1 MVVAKGAGG
10 WSKPTR
16 ICDESV
22 EVNSRIGSALN
33 ILIIPFHARLLYVL
47 RKMKNKSKTK
57 ISLSSLYV
65 LCVILILIALS
76 IFNLAFYLFK
86 ENREVLGT
94 TTETSNEIGFWY
106 DFLANNPTYKDG
118 WLELARLEYDEGN
131 LASAKESLEQ
141 AEKIDPNSEELLLMR
156 EKLGL

>member
-1 MVVAKGAGG
+1 
-10 WSKPTR
+10 
-16 ICDESV
+16 
-22 EVNSRIGSALN
+22 
-33 ILIIPFHARLLYVL
+33 
-47 RKMKNKSKTK
+47 MKNKSKTK
-57 ISLSSLYV
+57 ISLSSLYI
-65 LCVILILIALS
+65 LCVTLILIALS